1 MLGMRYLSLKL
12 IICILTIPI
21 FGFAKDISVDR
32 KRDGENWQR
41 HRGDQALK
49 GVSNAKIGT
58 KLKID
63 WEFKT
68 GEFLKSSVVVSN
80 GLAFVGADTGT
91 IFAISV
97 EDGKEKWNYKTN
109 LGIDAPPLVHNEIV
123 FVGSTDGFLYA
134 LRAKDGKILWKYE
147 TNGEIMGAPNEAI
160 RPKSKDS
167 VIVVGSYDNFVH
179 CVRAKTGKLIWKFET
194 QNYVNGVP
202 TIYENK
208 YVVFGGC
215 DSVLYVV
222 GLEDGKLIR
231 SVEVEAPIAA
241 SVSISDGVGYV
252 GNMDRAVM
260 AFDIESGDIIWNY
273 RHKNFPY
280 FSSPAITQE
289 KVLIGGRDKGL
300 HCINRISGKQQWR
313 FSARGR
319 IDSSPVVAGDKVIF
333 GSMDGKIYILSLQDG
348 KEITSYEIGEA
359 ISSTPAII
367 NDRILV
373 SCEDGNV
380 YSFKTNPTK

>member
-1 MLGMRYLSLKL
+1 MRFFCFYSVVFILWLSQAGLAKVNSLKNE
-12 IICILTIPI
+12 
-21 FGFAKDISVDR
+21 KD
-32 KRDGENWQR
+32 GQNWPR
-41 HRGDQALK
+41 HRGDQALQ
-49 GVSNAKIGT
+49 GISYAKIGT

-68 GEFLKSSVVVSN
+68 GEFLKSSVVISK
-80 GLAFVGADTGT
+80 GLAFVGSETGML
-91 IFAISV
+91 FAISI
-97 EDGKEKWNYKTN
+97 EDGKEKWKYKTS
-109 LGIDAPPLVHNEIV
+109 LGIDAPPLVHGEIV
-123 FVGSTDGFLYA
+123 YIGSTDGFLYA
-134 LRAKDGKILWKYE
+134 LNIEDGKLLWKYE
-147 TNGEIMGAPNEAI
+147 TDGEIMGAPNEAV
-160 RPKSKDS
+160 RPKFMDS

-179 CVRAKTGKLIWKFET
+179 CVNAQTGKLLWKFET

-260 AFDIESGDIIWNY
+260 AFDVKLGDIVWNY
-273 RHKNFPY
+273 RYKNFPY
-280 FSSPAITQE
+280 FSSPAITL
-289 KVLIGGRDKGL
+289 KYVLIGGRDKGL
-300 HCINRISGKQQWR
+300 HCIERISGKQKWR

-333 GSMDGKIYILSLQDG
+333 GSMDGKLYILSLKDG
-348 KEITSYEIGEA
+348 KEITSYEIGEP

-367 NDRILV
+367 NGRILV
-373 SCEDGNV
+373 GCEDGSV
-380 YSFKTNPTK
+380 YSFKTDPIK

>member
-1 MLGMRYLSLKL
+1 MAS
-12 IICILTIPI
+12 
-21 FGFAKDISVDR
+21 AKDVLENK
-32 KRDGENWQR
+32 KRDGDDWQR
-41 HRGDQALK
+41 HRGDQALRGMSK
-49 GVSNAKIGT
+49 AKIGS
-58 KLKID
+58 KLKLD
-63 WEFKT
+63 WQFKT

-97 EDGKEKWNYKTN
+97 EDGKEEWKYKTN

-134 LRAKDGKILWKYE
+134 FRANDGKNLWKYE
-147 TNGEIMGAPNEAI
+147 TNGEIMGAPNEAV

-179 CVRAKTGKLIWKFET
+179 CVSTKTGKLIWKFET

-222 GLEDGKLIR
+222 SLEDGKLIR

-280 FSSPAITQE
+280 FSSPAITE
-289 KVLIGGRDKGL
+289 ENVLIGGRDKGL
-300 HCINRISGKQQWR
+300 HCINRISGKQKWR

-319 IDSSPVVAGDKVIF
+319 IDSSPVVADSKVIF

-348 KEITSYEIGEA
+348 KEITSYEVGEA

-367 NDRILV
+367 NGKVLV
-373 SCEDGNV
+373 GCEDGNV
-380 YSFKTNPTK
+380 YSFNTNSIK